1 MTHHTMHH
9 TTYSTTLTRI
19 RTKQSAYQGFEPN
32 KANTCNVWN
41 GESYQKATSPTHAQ
55 QIQQTCKKFNEDL
68 DTKYAA
74 ADIPDD
80 DDGGATHYDI
90 NGQPPSYI
98 WSTTIVA
105 KCARITRIMWWKTI
119 IYIFL
124 YRTEF
129 LYLSKDFEIIIQPHL
144 SFNLTAIVPT
154 VLWSAAKKNGA
165 ARSQIAYRLKEKKH
179 SRSKIKAKYS
189 TTNRGL

>member
-74 ADIPDD
+74 AVTSLMMMMVVPPTTTSTASHHHI
-80 DDGGATHYDI
+80 YDLQLLLL
-90 NGQPPSYI
+90 N
-98 WSTTIVA
+98 
-105 KCARITRIMWWKTI
+105 ARALR
-119 IYIFL
+119 
-124 YRTEF
+124 E
-129 LYLSKDFEIIIQPHL
+129 
-144 SFNLTAIVPT
+144 
-154 VLWSAAKKNGA
+154 
-165 ARSQIAYRLKEKKH
+165 
-179 SRSKIKAKYS
+179 
-189 TTNRGL
+189 